1 MAGHSV
7 YGAQGSLAEVDGVHK
22 HHIIVVVVLILQLRL
37 LQNGRTETT
46 SRSARVKQPRHFKQL
61 PYQKLRLAL
70 LMRGNEGGDQ
80 AASFK
85 KKFRGSGQQTQ
96 KLQVTE
102 DDGDGP
108 GTVRHHL

>member
-7 YGAQGSLAEVDGVHK
+7 YGAQGSLGEVDGVHK
-22 HHIIVVVVLILQLRL
+22 HHIIVVVVLILQLWL
-37 LQNGRTETT
+37 LQNRRTETT
-46 SRSARVKQPRHFKQL
+46 SRSVRVKQPRHFKQL
-61 PYQKLRLAL
+61 PYLRLAL
-70 LMRGNEGGDQ
+70 LMRGNGRGDQ

-102 DDGDGP
+102 DDGDRP
-108 GTVRHHL
+108 VRHHL

>member
-7 YGAQGSLAEVDGVHK
+7 YGAQGSLGEVDGVHK

-37 LQNGRTETT
+37 LQNRNHE
-46 SRSARVKQPRHFKQL
+46 
-61 PYQKLRLAL
+61 QKRKSQTAAALQTAAIPKICLRLAL
-70 LMRGNEGGDQ
+70 LMRGNGRGDQ

-102 DDGDGP
+102 DDGDRP
-108 GTVRHHL
+108 VRHHL